1 MFYGNILVS
10 HGFRLILS
18 IYQCFI
24 QILTDIRLTAGYFDA
39 VVQRRLDTVQKMIF
53 VDFHLFDHFQNQAVV
68 LMQEVIQQ
76 MLLLYFLVAE
86 IVCGLFQVL
95 YSLQRFLCEFTDIH
109 NRGWGVAPVDLWED
123 LPGGLSGQG
132 GYTYDMNDLKCGM
145 KFVMEIHMP

>member
-109 NRGWGVAPVDLWED
+109 NR
-123 LPGGLSGQG
+123 LPPYLSNANIRSEQKERGCKISFLCSIR
-132 GYTYDMNDLKCGM
+132 TITLVISTVKR
-145 KFVMEIHMP
+145 

>member
-53 VDFHLFDHFQNQAVV
+53 AVV
-68 LMQEVIQQ
+68 ARAARMRSAGAQHTWVPMRPPE
-76 MLLLYFLVAE
+76 
-86 IVCGLFQVL
+86 
-95 YSLQRFLCEFTDIH
+95 T
-109 NRGWGVAPVDLWED
+109 
-123 LPGGLSGQG
+123 
-132 GYTYDMNDLKCGM
+132 
-145 KFVMEIHMP
+145 